1 MELIDYQDKN
11 YLHFN
16 QKIQNTNYPLI
27 GIPLP
32 TLKKIAKKLDL
43 SYLEQTHHYFEEIQ
57 LEGIIIANSK
67 LSFEEL
73 KPYLDK
79 HLQKI
84 DNWGLCDGLV
94 SDLKKHVHKNK
105 DVFFGYC
112 CQQKD
117 SSEYHIRFMI
127 VMFLRYYLNT
137 SYLSSI
143 IEIIKDIEIHTYY
156 IDMAIAWLICELV
169 IVDCH
174 KGKMLFAYFDQ
185 DIQKLSRRKILDS
198 YRIPSMIKDQY
209 R

>member
-1 MELIDYQDKN
+1 MELIAYQDKK
-11 YLHFN
+11 YLCFN

-43 SYLEQTHHYFEEIQ
+43 SYLEQEHHYFEEIQ

-94 SDLKKHVHKNK
+94 SDLKKHVHKNMY
-105 DVFFGYC
+105 DFFVYC
-112 CQQKD
+112 CQQNGN
-117 SSEYHIRFMI
+117 SEYHTRFMI

>member
-1 MELIDYQDKN
+1 MELIAYQDKK
-11 YLHFN
+11 YLCFN
-16 QKIQNTNYPLI
+16 QKIQNTNYQLI
-27 GIPLP
+27 GIPIP

-43 SYLEQTHHYFEEIQ
+43 SYLEQEHHYFEEIQ

-94 SDLKKHVHKNK
+94 SDLKKHVHKNM
-105 DVFFGYC
+105 DDFFGYC

-117 SSEYHIRFMI
+117 SSEYHTRFMI

-169 IVDCH
+169 IVDYH
-174 KGKMLFAYFDQ
+174 EGKRLFAYFDQ

-198 YRIPSMIKDQY
+198 FRIPSTIKDQY